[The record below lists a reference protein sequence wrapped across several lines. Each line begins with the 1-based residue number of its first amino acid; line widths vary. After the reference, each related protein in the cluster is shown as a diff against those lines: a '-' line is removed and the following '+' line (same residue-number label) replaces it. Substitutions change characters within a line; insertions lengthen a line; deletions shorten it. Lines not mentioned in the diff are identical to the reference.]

1 MMENIWKGAMN
12 AHTMFTLTRD
22 QVEMQHSA
30 RMNKSVK
37 LHLERHETQTSNAEE
52 GLPVTVS
59 KFLVISSG
67 QTVRVQ

>member
-1 MMENIWKGAMN
+1 MD
-12 AHTMFTLTRD
+12 AHTMFRCTLKRD

-59 KFLVISSG
+59 KVSSHITWSDG
-67 QTVRVQ
+67 QSPVDSIQ